1 MLPPPID
8 QGTVLIIGATEGI
21 GRELS
26 RLLSRRVRTLVLVD
40 RRADRLE
47 PLRDELLTH
56 NPTLGVLLHCCDV
69 ARPREVDAL
78 LAWLEAHFIR
88 VDVLVNNAAVG
99 DRGLYANEGWGHVEE
114 MLKANVWVPALLTHR
129 LLGPMLARGRGGVL
143 NIGSGAAQLFLPGSA
158 TFAATQRFLDGFT
171 EALRL
176 EVEGQ
181 GLTVTRVAPG
191 PLWDEGAQAVTGEV
205 APFFRISL
213 ARCAREALAGFEH
226 GEPLVYPGFG
236 HRWVMRL
243 LPLLPRGLKRSL
255 GRLALRGL
263 RRESLLSPQAP
274 GLGHERPV
282 LLAGEPS
289 TA

>member
-8 QGTVLIIGATEGI
+8 QGTALIIGATEGI

-40 RRADRLE
+40 RRVERLE
-47 PLRDELLTH
+47 PLRDELLAR
-56 NPTLGVLLHCCDV
+56 NPTLGVLLHRCDV
-69 ARPREVDAL
+69 SDPHQVDGL
-78 LAWLEAHFIR
+78 LASLESHFVR
-88 VDVLVNNAAVG
+88 VDVLVNNAALG
-99 DRGLYANEGWGHVEE
+99 DRALYAEERWGRVEE
-114 MLKANVWVPALLTHR
+114 MLTANVWAPALLTHR

-176 EVEGQ
+176 EVEERGI
-181 GLTVTRVAPG
+181 TVTRVAPG
-191 PLWDEGAQAVTGEV
+191 PLWDEGTEAATDEV
-205 APFFRISL
+205 APFFHISL
-213 ARCAREALAGFEH
+213 ARCAREALAGFER
-226 GEPLVYPGFG
+226 GEALVYPGFG

-263 RRESLLSPQAP
+263 RREALLSPQAP
-274 GLGHERPV
+274 GLEAGRPV
-282 LLAGEPS
+282 LLTGEPS
-289 TA
+289 PA

>member
-8 QGTVLIIGATEGI
+8 QATVLIIGATGGI

-40 RRADRLE
+40 RRTERLE
-47 PLRDELLTH
+47 PLRDELLAR
-56 NPTLGVLLHCCDV
+56 NPTLGVLIQPCDV
-69 ARPREVDAL
+69 RDPRQVDAL
-78 LAWLEAHFIR
+78 LADLEAHFVR

-99 DRGLYANEGWGHVEE
+99 DRSLYSEARWGRVEE
-114 MLKANVWVPALLTHR
+114 MLTANVWVPALLTHR
-129 LLGPMLARGRGGVL
+129 LLAPMLERGRGGVL
-143 NIGSGAAQLFLPGSA
+143 NIGSGAAQLILPGSA
-158 TFAATQRFLDGFT
+158 TFSATQRFLDGFT

-176 EVEGQ
+176 EVEGR
-181 GLTVTRVAPG
+181 GITVTRVAPG
-191 PLWDEGAQAVTGEV
+191 PLWDEGSEDVTGEV
-205 APFFRISL
+205 APFFHISL
-213 ARCAREALAGFEH
+213 ARCAREALEGFER

-243 LPLLPRGLKRSL
+243 LPFLPRGLKRSL

-263 RRESLLSPQAP
+263 RREALLSPQAP
-274 GLGHERPV
+274 GLGPERPV

>member
-1 MLPPPID
+1 MHPPPID

-47 PLRDELLTH
+47 PLRDELLAY
-56 NPTLGVLLHCCDV
+56 NPTLGVMLQRCDV
-69 ARPREVDAL
+69 ARPSEVDAL
-78 LAWLEAHFIR
+78 LSFLEAHYVR
-88 VDVLVNNAAVG
+88 VDVLVNNAATG
-99 DRGLYANEGWGHVEE
+99 TRGLYADEGWGHVEE

-143 NIGSGAAQLFLPGSA
+143 NIGSGAAQLILPGSA

-181 GLTVTRVAPG
+181 GIAVTRVAPG
-191 PLWDEGAQAVTGEV
+191 PLWDAGVEQEL

-213 ARCAREALAGFEH
+213 ARCAREALAGFER

-243 LPLLPRGLKRSL
+243 LPLLPRSVKRGL

-263 RRESLLSPQAP
+263 RREALLSPQAP
-274 GLGHERPV
+274 PVRPGRP
-282 LLAGEPS
+282 LLLTGEPS

>member
-1 MLPPPID
+1 MHPPPID

-40 RRADRLE
+40 RCADRLE
-47 PLRDELLTH
+47 PLRDELLAF
-56 NPTLGVLLHCCDV
+56 NPTLGVMLHRCDV
-69 ARPREVDAL
+69 AKPSEVDAL
-78 LAWLEAHFIR
+78 LASLEAHFVR
-88 VDVLVNNAAVG
+88 VDVLVNNAAMG
-99 DRGLYANEGWGHVEE
+99 DQSLYAEEAWGRVEE
-114 MLKANVWVPALLTHR
+114 LLKANVWAPALLTHR
-129 LLGPMLARGRGGVL
+129 LLGPMLARRRGGVL
-143 NIGSGAAQLFLPGSA
+143 NVGSGAARLILPGAA

-176 EVEGQ
+176 EVVGQ
-181 GLTVTRVAPG
+181 GITVTRVAPG
-191 PLWDEGAQAVTGEV
+191 PLWDTRAEEVTDEL

-213 ARCAREALAGFEH
+213 ARCAREALAGFER

-243 LPLLPRGLKRSL
+243 LPLLPRSVKRGL

-274 GLGHERPV
+274 AMGPERPM
-282 LLAGEPS
+282 LLATEPS

>member
-26 RLLSRRVRTLVLVD
+26 RQLSRRVRTLVLVD
-40 RRADRLE
+40 RRAGRLE
-47 PLRDELLTH
+47 PLRDELLAR
-56 NPTLGVLLHCCDV
+56 NPTLGVLVHQCDICD
-69 ARPREVDAL
+69 PHQVDAL
-78 LAWLEAHFIR
+78 LAFLEAHFVR

-99 DRGLYANEGWGHVEE
+99 NRGLYAEERWGQVEE
-114 MLKANVWVPALLTHR
+114 TLQANVWAPALLTHR
-129 LLGPMLARGRGGVL
+129 LLGPMLQRGRGGVL

-176 EVEGQ
+176 EVEDRGIA
-181 GLTVTRVAPG
+181 VTRVAPG
-191 PLWDEGAQAVTGEV
+191 PLWEAGVEDWEGGV
-205 APFFRISL
+205 APFFHISL
-213 ARCAREALAGFEH
+213 ARCAREALVGFER
-226 GEPLVYPGFG
+226 GAPLVYPGFG

-243 LPLLPRGLKRSL
+243 LPLLPRRLKRSL

-263 RRESLLSPQAP
+263 ERETLLSPQAP
-274 GLGHERPV
+274 GLAAGRQV

-289 TA
+289 PA